1 MTAAMKAI
9 VQHAF
14 GGPEV
19 LKCEDI
25 ATPEPGPD
33 DVLLRVHAV
42 SVNRTLDLSVR
53 AGTYVR
59 KPKLPHILGVDPSG
73 VIEAVGRNVATRKV
87 GDRVFV
93 NLFVPTTDP
102 VAPLVREVG
111 RVFLLGVDIWGGYA
125 ECVRVPACNT
135 HLVPDGLSFH
145 DATVIARHTPTAL
158 NLIENRG
165 KVAAGEWVLVMG
177 AAGGLGSAA
186 VQIARLSGAKVI
198 AAAGADGRV
207 QAARDLGADY
217 GINYRRQDLAD
228 EIARLT
234 GGHGV
239 DLVCENVGDP
249 VLWRAAFEAMAT
261 GGRMVTAGAHAGDEV
276 ALSLRRLYLRRLQII
291 GDGSE
296 APGGI
301 ARAFELA
308 RDGKVVAKIDR
319 VLPLREAAVAH
330 ELVAARDT
338 LGKVLLDPTLA

>member
-1 MTAAMKAI
+1 MKAI

-19 LKCEDI
+19 LKFEDV

-33 DVLLRVHAV
+33 DVLVRVRAV
-42 SVNRTLDLSVR
+42 SVNRTLDLAVR
-53 AGTYVR
+53 SGAYVR

-73 VIEAVGRNVATRKV
+73 TVEAVGRNVTDRKV

-93 NLFVPTTDP
+93 NLFVPSNDP
-102 VAPLVREVG
+102 SAPFVREVG
-111 RVFLLGVDIWGGYA
+111 RVFLLGVDVWGGYA
-125 ECVRVPACNT
+125 EFVRVPAGNT
-135 HLVPDGLSFH
+135 HLVPETLSFH

-158 NLIENRG
+158 NLVENRG

-177 AAGGLGSAA
+177 ASGGLGSAA
-186 VQIARLSGAKVI
+186 VQIARLNGAKVI
-198 AAAGADGRV
+198 AAAGAKDRV
-207 QAARDLGADY
+207 EAALALGADF
-217 GINYRRQDLAD
+217 GIDYRKQDLAA
-228 EIARLT
+228 EISKLT

-249 VLWRAAFEAMAT
+249 VLWRAAFESMAT

-276 ALSLRRLYLRRLQII
+276 ALSLRKLYLRRLQII

-301 ARAFELA
+301 ARAFQLA
-308 RDGKVVAKIDR
+308 GEGKVKATVDR
-319 VLPLREAAVAH
+319 VMPLREAAAAH
-330 ELVAARDT
+330 ELVAGRET
-338 LGKVLLDPTLA
+338 LGKVLLDPTL